1 MFSYSANGIF
11 AICVGTIVARNLVE
25 ETARDCS
32 QSMLQRADHV
42 SMTAQPLTLDGVTHS
57 YGAGLAV
64 DNVTLEVKGG
74 ELIALLGPSGCGK
87 TTLLRIVAGFIQQ
100 GSGKVIIGDRSVDT
114 LPPNRREIGIVFQN
128 YALFPHMSVAQNIA
142 YGPAARGESRTVQAA
157 RVKEML
163 AIVQMGGFADRK
175 PKQLSGGQQQRVALA
190 RALAMRPR
198 ILLLDEPFAALDK
211 NLRLDMQIEI
221 KRLQRQFALTAIMV
235 THDQDE
241 AMAIADRIAVMH
253 QGRIEQLG
261 TPVQVYDEPA
271 TLFVNNFIGSSNL
284 LAGRIEAPV
293 DGGYRVALA
302 NGALWTVASE
312 FRFGTGEPVTVSVR
326 PEQMLLADEPAADRF
341 PVELK
346 LSLWIGA
353 AALGLAGL
361 LPLRAHATGSLTAA
375 IYPGTWEE
383 AYRGVLAPALKK
395 SADIDIAFDALFAVD
410 QVAKVRAARGVPPFD
425 CFVLDPGP
433 AAAAMR
439 SEERRVGK
447 ECR

>member
-1 MFSYSANGIF
+1 MFSHSANGIF
-11 AICVGTIVARNLVE
+11 AVCVGTIVARNLVE

-32 QSMLQRADHV
+32 HSMLQRADHV
-42 SMTAQPLTLDGVTHS
+42 TMTAQPLTLDGVTHS

-142 YGPAARGESRTVQAA
+142 YGLAARGESRSVQAA

-241 AMAIADRIAVMH
+241 AMAIADRIAVMQ

-261 TPVQVYDEPA
+261 TPVQIYDEPA

-302 NGALWTVASE
+302 NGALWTVTSE
-312 FRFGTGEPVTVSVR
+312 FRFGTGEPVIVSVR
-326 PEQMLLADEPAADRF
+326 PEQMLLADEPAAERF

-346 LSLWIGA
+346 LSLPIGGELIHDVSSQA
-353 AALGLAGL
+353 GESLKVAIARRPGMASGGVGTAHCGLAG
-361 LPLRAHATGSLTAA
+361 HA
-375 IYPGTWEE
+375 
-383 AYRGVLAPALKK
+383 RPALFPV
-395 SADIDIAFDALFAVD
+395 SN
-410 QVAKVRAARGVPPFD
+410 P
-425 CFVLDPGP
+425 
-433 AAAAMR
+433 
-439 SEERRVGK
+439 
-447 ECR
+447 